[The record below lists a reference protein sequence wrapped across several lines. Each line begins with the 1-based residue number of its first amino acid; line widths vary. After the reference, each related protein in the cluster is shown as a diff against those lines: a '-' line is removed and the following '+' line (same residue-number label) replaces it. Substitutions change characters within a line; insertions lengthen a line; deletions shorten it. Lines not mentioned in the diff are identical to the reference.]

1 MTADRPRVLAL
12 LGTQHFPPFIDDLGD
27 RHRAG
32 KGPRAWLLELPV
44 DLTQLDQR
52 FLTNVPRWLLPIY
65 RRLPIWLAQ
74 ALEAVRVCGRY
85 DVVYAWG
92 AEPAAL
98 VFALLAKVTRRRVP
112 LVCQFTWI
120 SQPKK
125 RWFIR
130 FVRRQITAL
139 VLTGTN
145 QARYAARKNLVAPDR
160 VVNILDGVDTE
171 FWQAPAEIEQ
181 RVVCS
186 AGREMRDYF
195 TLLRALDGTEIP
207 CRIAARLDRG
217 KEYDR
222 WRRSLGDSGEKVE
235 LPANVTFTP
244 QLQPTELRDLYASAR
259 VVVIPLFQSD
269 TDNGNHVVLE
279 AWSMGRAVICSAI
292 DGLSDSV
299 IDGHNARI
307 VPVGDADALRGA
319 ITELWED
326 PEKAAMLGAN
336 GRKLVAQH
344 RRLDQQ
350 IDQLASLLRKVAA
363 DETPATALGHTDV
376 PAVRP
381 QL

>member
-1 MTADRPRVLAL
+1 MVDRPRVLAL
-12 LGTQHFPPFIDDLGD
+12 LGTQHFPPFIDDLAE

-52 FLTNVPRWLLPIY
+52 FNTDPPRRLHSIY

-74 ALEAVRVCGRY
+74 AIEAVRVCGRY

-98 VFALLAKVTRRRVP
+98 VFALLAKLTRRRVP
-112 LVCQFTWI
+112 LVCQFSWI

-130 FVRRQITAL
+130 VVRNQITAL
-139 VLTGTN
+139 VMTPTN
-145 QARYAARKNLVAPDR
+145 QARYATKHKLVPAGR

-171 FWQAPAEIEQ
+171 FWHAPVETEQ
-181 RVVCS
+181 RIVCS
-186 AGREMRDYF
+186 AGREMRDYL
-195 TLLRALDGTEIP
+195 TLLKALDGTGIP
-207 CRIAARLDRG
+207 CQIAARLDRG
-217 KEYDR
+217 KEYDS
-222 WRRSLGDSGEKVE
+222 WRRSLGDKGEKVQ
-235 LPANVTFTP
+235 LPQNVMFTP
-244 QLQPTELRDLYASAR
+244 QLSPTDLRDLYARAR
-259 VVVIPLFQSD
+259 FVVIPLFQSD
-269 TDNGNHVVLE
+269 TDNGNHAVLE

-307 VPVGDADALRGA
+307 VPVGDIDALRCA
-319 ITELWED
+319 IIELWER
-326 PEKAAMLGAN
+326 PERAAELGAN
-336 GRKLVAQH
+336 GRKLVAEH

-350 IDQLASLLRKVAA
+350 IAQLGGLLRTVAFDQA
-363 DETPATALGHTDV
+363 AAS
-376 PAVRP
+376 R
-381 QL
+381 

>member
-1 MTADRPRVLAL
+1 MMADRPRVLAL
-12 LGTQHFPPFIDDLGD
+12 LGTQHFPPFIDDLGE

-32 KGPRAWLLELPV
+32 EGPRAWLLELPV

-52 FLTNVPRWLLPIY
+52 FLTNPPRWLESMY

-74 ALEAVRVCGRY
+74 AVEAARTCRRY
-85 DVVYAWG
+85 DVVFAWG

-98 VFALLAKVTRRRVP
+98 VFALLAKLTRRRVP
-112 LVCQFTWI
+112 LVCLFTWI

-139 VLTGTN
+139 VLTPTA
-145 QARYAARKNLVAPDR
+145 QARYAAKKNLLPHGR

-171 FWQAPAEIEQ
+171 FWQASPETEQ
-181 RVVCS
+181 RVICS
-186 AGREMRDYF
+186 AGREMRDYV
-195 TLLRALDGTEIP
+195 TLLKALDGTDIP

-222 WRRSLGDSGEKVE
+222 WRRSLGDRGEKID

-244 QLQPTELRDLYASAR
+244 QLPPTELRDLYASAR
-259 VVVIPLFQSD
+259 FVVVPLFQSD

-299 IDGHNARI
+299 VDGHNARI
-307 VPVGDADALRGA
+307 VPVGDADALRSA
-319 ITELWED
+319 ITELWEHPD
-326 PEKAAMLGAN
+326 RAAALGAN
-336 GRKLVAQH
+336 GRKLVALH

-350 IDQLASLLRKVAA
+350 IGELANLLRKVTA
-363 DETPATALGHTDV
+363 DQTRLTTPSNAEV
-376 PAVRP
+376 PAVGS
-381 QL
+381 QI